1 MATHS
6 QCQPRPHP
14 FLPHRHPTSPLGGGV
29 TGRSASQRAAAAT
42 TRRCLPPTTT
52 TTSSPPPSICAQV
65 AANTA
70 SDTCHLSTHFP
81 EVRPLRETL
90 FFPLTGNIF
99 HFSPEPKR
107 LSVPRLRVSRPES
120 QKNQR
125 KTNRRVGGGGIEEP
139 SFCHLDNLVC
149 KPFGMSL
156 LQQVYSG

>member
-14 FLPHRHPTSPLGGGV
+14 FSPTATPPLLLVEESPGGQRVSVPQPPRHGAV
-29 TGRSASQRAAAAT
+29 R
-42 TRRCLPPTTT
+42 PPTTT
-52 TTSSPPPSICAQV
+52 TTSPPPSICAQV
-65 AANTA
+65 AANTT
-70 SDTCHLSTHFP
+70 SDTCHLSTRFP

-107 LSVPRLRVSRPES
+107 LSAPRLRVSRPES
-120 QKNQR
+120 QK
-125 KTNRRVGGGGIEEP
+125 TNRRVGVEGGGIEEP

>member
-1 MATHS
+1 MLS
-6 QCQPRPHP
+6 WQPT
-14 FLPHRHPTSPLGGGV
+14 L
-29 TGRSASQRAAAAT
+29 SASPAH
-42 TRRCLPPTTT
+42 TR
-52 TTSSPPPSICAQV
+52 SPPPPP
-65 AANTA
+65 
-70 SDTCHLSTHFP
+70 HLSSWWRSHREVSESACRSRHDTALFAPHHHHLSSPFNLRPGCSKHSLGYVSPQHTFP
-81 EVRPLRETL
+81 RSQTPQGNLIS
-90 FFPLTGNIF
+90 PLTGNIF

>member
-14 FLPHRHPTSPLGGGV
+14 FSPTATPPLLLVEESPGGQRVSVPQPPRHGAV
-29 TGRSASQRAAAAT
+29 
-42 TRRCLPPTTT
+42 C
-52 TTSSPPPSICAQV
+52 PPPPPLLPLQSAPRLQQ
-65 AANTA
+65 TA
-70 SDTCHLSTHFP
+70 SHTCHLSTRFP

-107 LSVPRLRVSRPES
+107 LSAPRLRVSRPES
-120 QKNQR
+120 QK
-125 KTNRRVGGGGIEEP
+125 TNRRVGVEGGGIEEP

>member
-14 FLPHRHPTSPLGGGV
+14 FSPTATPPLLLVEESPGGQRVSVPQPPRHGAV
-29 TGRSASQRAAAAT
+29 
-42 TRRCLPPTTT
+42 C
-52 TTSSPPPSICAQV
+52 PPPPPPLLPFQFAPRLQQTQPRIRVTSAHVSQK
-65 AANTA
+65 
-70 SDTCHLSTHFP
+70 SDPSGKP
-81 EVRPLRETL
+81 Y
-90 FFPLTGNIF
+90 FPLTGNIF